1 MYEAIISALKIVG
14 WLGVILGILV
24 LINTV
29 CGIIFNINKNGQDF
43 SWKILFRGLLKAI
56 VFYGCAAALS
66 IAFTMLPYVNEMITN
81 IYGIQ
86 LIAQDTLHT
95 LSTVAVLGVIV
106 MAVVAQGKKALE
118 GVSQLLSVKAN
129 NEEITWEVVEPEEDK
144 NN

>member
-1 MYEAIISALKIVG
+1 MYEAIVSALEIIG

-66 IAFTMLPYVNEMITN
+66 IAFTMLPYVNEMITS

-129 NEEITWEVVEPEEDK
+129 NEEITWEVIEPTKDK